1 VRRESPVRILVVE
14 DEGKVAQ
21 SIRDALSRAEFAVD
35 LASDGASALRRVNA
49 TAYDLLIL
57 DVMLPD
63 RDGFSVCRDM
73 RALGVKSPILMLSA
87 RSLVDDRVRGLDSGA
102 DDYLTK
108 PFDVTELNARV
119 RALLRRHRE
128 PALIPLSV
136 ADLSLD
142 PISRVVQRGGRRI
155 DLTSKEFELLEY
167 LMRHAGQ
174 ALTRQMIAEHVWGL
188 TWDRLTNVID
198 VFVNHVRKK
207 IELPD
212 EPRLVHAVRGVG
224 YVIRDPQSVE

>member
-1 VRRESPVRILVVE
+1 
-14 DEGKVAQ
+14 
-21 SIRDALSRAEFAVD
+21 
-35 LASDGASALRRVNA
+35 
-49 TAYDLLIL
+49 
-57 DVMLPD
+57 
-63 RDGFSVCRDM
+63 
-73 RALGVKSPILMLSA
+73 
-87 RSLVDDRVRGLDSGA
+87 
-102 DDYLTK
+102 
-108 PFDVTELNARV
+108 
-119 RALLRRHRE
+119 
-128 PALIPLSV
+128 
-136 ADLSLD
+136 
-142 PISRVVQRGGRRI
+142 VQRGGRRI